1 MKLHPEITSLV
12 AEIDVFLRRQGLT
25 PTEFGWEAVK
35 DPNLY
40 RQLKKGRNPRLET
53 MDRIRAFIRANE
65 QSAGETAA

>member
-12 AEIDVFLRRQGLT
+12 ADIEVFIRRQGLT
-25 PTEFGWEAVK
+25 PTDFGRVAIG

-53 MDRIRAFIRANE
+53 MDRIRAFIRANDRQE
-65 QSAGETAA
+65 AGAA